1 MNYRNIKK
9 EPNRKINPQSGF
21 SKKLADQKIFY
32 LLIFMALLFFLIIL
46 KLIQVN
52 VIRGEE
58 LTRQALNQLTKSE
71 VLQAGRGKIYDRN
84 KKELAINISR
94 GTCYYNMNFG
104 KEKYK
109 NAAELNKF
117 KKEVVKKDSQKIAK
131 VLDLDPI
138 ELQAKLK
145 GDKMV
150 KLSTGLSREKT
161 LQLRDLNIPNLSVE
175 DINSRL
181 YPYNDMAANLIGF
194 TDEEGQGQYGIESRY
209 DEEITGIAGKNVSI
223 KNNFMTKI
231 PLTDEQ
237 NFAPKEG
244 LCPVLSLDVS
254 IQQFAEEAARKAKE
268 EHSAEEVSIIVQDTK
283 TSEILAMAD
292 SDSFDLNNPK
302 DAINEEQEES
312 WEDLTKEE
320 QIDEW
325 FKNWN
330 NFCVSSQYEPGSTFK
345 LITAAAALEEATTS
359 PNKHYTCP
367 GSIDIGIKITCTD
380 KSPGDKTMTEA
391 MAQSCN
397 ISLVKIGRELGPE
410 KFYKYLKAFGFGSKT
425 GIDLPAEASGSIP
438 GSDEDISLVKL
449 ATMSYGHGVAV
460 TPIQLINAVSAI
472 ANGGKLNVPRVVERL
487 EDENGNIIEKYKTV
501 SERQVISEET
511 SDTMKK
517 IMREVV
523 ENGTAKLAKI
533 DGYKVG
539 GKTGT
544 ANVVAKDG
552 KGYEQNAYISSF
564 VGVAPLDDPQI
575 TVLVI
580 VQKPKGDFFASTVA
594 VPAARE
600 VMEKSLEYLKIPKTE
615 SVDEKNENKIS
626 VPNVRNLLLSDAG
639 KAIID
644 LGLKFNTNSDDIT
657 DISTVIRQNPSP
669 GMTVAEGSIIDLFV
683 DNNNSKAKTMP
694 SLIGKKD
701 DELEKILKLLKIDYN
716 INGRGEVVSQSISP
730 GSKLKEES
738 FLELTMSIKDRE
750 NLEEENSQENINNS
764 NNIDN
769 NQKNDKKDKVKKSEK
784 KDSSKKKKNKGKSN
798 KNTEIKNNKE
808 NN

>member
-1 MNYRNIKK
+1 MNYKNIKK
-9 EPNRKINPQSGF
+9 EPNRKINPQNGF

-52 VIRGEE
+52 VIRGED

-145 GDKMV
+145 GDKMI
-150 KLSTGLSREKT
+150 KIATGLSREKT
-161 LQLRDLNIPNLSVE
+161 LQLRDLNIPNLSVD
-175 DINSRL
+175 DISSRL
-181 YPYNDMAANLIGF
+181 YPYNNMAANLIGF
-194 TDEEGQGQYGIESRY
+194 IDEEGQGQYGIESRY

-223 KNNFMTKI
+223 KNNFMTRI

-292 SDSFDLNNPK
+292 SNSFDLNNPK
-302 DAINEEQEES
+302 EAIDEEQEKS

-367 GSIDIGIKITCTD
+367 GVIDVGIKITCTD
-380 KSPGDKTMTEA
+380 KSPGDKTMTQA

-397 ISLVKIGRELGPE
+397 ISLVKIGRELGAK
-410 KFYKYLKAFGFGSKT
+410 KFYKYIKAFGFGSRT

-438 GSDEDISLVKL
+438 SSADDISLVKL
-449 ATMSYGHGVAV
+449 AT
-460 TPIQLINAVSAI
+460 
-472 ANGGKLNVPRVVERL
+472 
-487 EDENGNIIEKYKTV
+487 
-501 SERQVISEET
+501 
-511 SDTMKK
+511 K
-517 IMREVV
+517 I
-523 ENGTAKLAKI
+523 
-533 DGYKVG
+533 
-539 GKTGT
+539 
-544 ANVVAKDG
+544 
-552 KGYEQNAYISSF
+552 
-564 VGVAPLDDPQI
+564 
-575 TVLVI
+575 
-580 VQKPKGDFFASTVA
+580 
-594 VPAARE
+594 
-600 VMEKSLEYLKIPKTE
+600 
-615 SVDEKNENKIS
+615 
-626 VPNVRNLLLSDAG
+626 
-639 KAIID
+639 
-644 LGLKFNTNSDDIT
+644 
-657 DISTVIRQNPSP
+657 
-669 GMTVAEGSIIDLFV
+669 
-683 DNNNSKAKTMP
+683 
-694 SLIGKKD
+694 
-701 DELEKILKLLKIDYN
+701 
-716 INGRGEVVSQSISP
+716 GRAHV
-730 GSKLKEES
+730 
-738 FLELTMSIKDRE
+738 
-750 NLEEENSQENINNS
+750 
-764 NNIDN
+764 
-769 NQKNDKKDKVKKSEK
+769 
-784 KDSSKKKKNKGKSN
+784 
-798 KNTEIKNNKE
+798 
-808 NN
+808 